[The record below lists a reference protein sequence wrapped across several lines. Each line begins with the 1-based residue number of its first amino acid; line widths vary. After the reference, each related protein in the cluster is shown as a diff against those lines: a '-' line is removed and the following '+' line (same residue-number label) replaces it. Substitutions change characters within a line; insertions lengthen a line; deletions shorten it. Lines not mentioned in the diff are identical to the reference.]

1 MRDGGARQSRA
12 TDAIRQA
19 ISAATE
25 IRLVTIGEDDD
36 LIDDLAMN
44 SLELESLSL
53 VLEEIFAIQIPAQA
67 LYGSPLYRTP
77 SALAEW
83 AIRASDQ
90 AAWAEAQ
97 RPPQRIRRA

>member
-19 ISAATE
+19 IAAATE
-25 IRLVTIGEDDD
+25 IRLAVIGDDDD
-36 LIDDLAMN
+36 LIDDLALN
-44 SLELESLSL
+44 PLELESLSL
-53 VLEEIFAIQIPAQA
+53 VLEEIFAIRIPAEA

-77 SALAEW
+77 SSLAEW

-97 RPPQRIRRA
+97 RAPRRIRRA